1 MATRRYKHTFGRTGE
16 PHRASIWSDFGLI
29 ILSATT
35 LVSISFGF
43 TPGSR
48 SSRASLLPGTPL
60 GSEHSSVAGKSV
72 IGNPESDVSS

>member
-1 MATRRYKHTFGRTGE
+1 MATRRYNYTFGRTGE
-16 PHRASIWSDFGLI
+16 LHKTSIWSDFGLI

-48 SSRASLLPGTPL
+48 SSQASPLPGTPL
-60 GSEHSSVAGKSV
+60 GSEHSSVTGKSV
-72 IGNPESDVSS
+72 VGNPGNDVSS

>member
-1 MATRRYKHTFGRTGE
+1 MARRHYNHTFGRTRE
-16 PHRASIWSDFGLI
+16 LHRTSIWSDLGLI

-48 SSRASLLPGTPL
+48 SSQASLLPGTAL
-60 GSEHSSVAGKSV
+60 GSEDSSIEAKSI
-72 IGNPESDVSS
+72 IGNSGNDVSS

>member
-1 MATRRYKHTFGRTGE
+1 MATRHYNHTFGRTRE
-16 PHRASIWSDFGLI
+16 LHRTSIWSDFGLI

-48 SSRASLLPGTPL
+48 SSQASLLPGTSL
-60 GSEHSSVAGKSV
+60 GSENSSVEAKS
-72 IGNPESDVSS
+72 IFGNRGNDVSS

>member
-1 MATRRYKHTFGRTGE
+1 MATRHYNDTFGRTRE
-16 PHRASIWSDFGLI
+16 LHRTSIWSDFGLI

-48 SSRASLLPGTPL
+48 SSQASLLPGTPL
-60 GSEHSSVAGKSV
+60 GSEHSSVAGKSA
-72 IGNPESDVSS
+72 IGNPGNDVTS